1 MERRGQAVRRLH
13 PGDAHAYR
21 ALMLDGYARHP
32 DAFTSTVAERAA
44 LPFSWW
50 QARLR
55 DGTDAPEIVL
65 GAFDDDR
72 LAGAAGLSFETRERA
87 RHKGTL
93 FGMVVAEAA
102 RRRGYGRAL
111 VLAALDAA
119 RARPGVRV
127 VQLTVTDGN
136 AGARALYEA
145 CGFAAFGVEP
155 YAVAVQGRFLAKVH
169 MWCPLGGLAS

>member
-1 MERRGQAVRRLH
+1 MHSSRQAVRRLH
-13 PGDAHAYR
+13 PGDAQAYR
-21 ALMLDGYARHP
+21 ALMLDGYARDP
-32 DAFTSTVAERAA
+32 EAFTSTAAERAA

-55 DGTDAPEIVL
+55 EDSDAPEIVL
-65 GAFDDDR
+65 GAFDDAR

-93 FGMVVAEAA
+93 FGRVVAQAA
-102 RRRGYGRAL
+102 RRRGHGRAL

-119 RARPGVRV
+119 RARSGVRV

-136 AGARALYEA
+136 AAARALYES
-145 CGFAAFGVEP
+145 CGFTAFGVEP
-155 YAVAVQGRFLAKVH
+155 
-169 MWCPLGGLAS
+169 